1 MILYRL
7 TDGDSH
13 TGRINYRPR
22 TCFLMTQLGGSIPSE
37 VSNIRKD
44 LHKILSRRDFN
55 LVDANSVITGRDF
68 LQKIWDMLVAVP
80 LAVAVVHEEMPTKTQ
95 CNIFYEIGI
104 AQALGKETIVIKTQ
118 KAEVPSDFVR
128 TEYIEYDGHFE
139 EKIDKYLNGLSER
152 ADYYELM
159 AEQLQENP
167 LLAIDYLRRAF
178 LISCQEQCSEQAK
191 KILSTLS
198 LEGRTGNSVEI
209 LLAKF

>member
-7 TDGDSH
+7 TDGDAH
-13 TGRINYRPR
+13 TGRINYRLR
-22 TCFLMTQLGGSIPSE
+22 TCFLMTQLGEPIPSE
-37 VSNIRKD
+37 VSSIRQD
-44 LHKILSRRDFN
+44 LDKILSQRKFN

-68 LQKIWDMLVAVP
+68 LQKIWDMLVSVP
-80 LAVAVVHEEMPTKTQ
+80 LAVAIVHEDMPAKTQ

-139 EKIDKYLNGLSER
+139 EKIDKYLNGLFER

-178 LISCQEQCSEQAK
+178 LVSGQEQCSEQAK

>member
-1 MILYRL
+1 
-7 TDGDSH
+7 
-13 TGRINYRPR
+13 
-22 TCFLMTQLGGSIPSE
+22 MTQLGEPIPSE
-37 VSNIRKD
+37 VSSIRQD
-44 LHKILSRRDFN
+44 LDKILSQRKFN

-68 LQKIWDMLVAVP
+68 LQKIWDMLVSVP
-80 LAVAVVHEEMPTKTQ
+80 LAVAIVHEDMPAKTQ

-139 EKIDKYLNGLSER
+139 EKIDKYLNGLFER

-178 LISCQEQCSEQAK
+178 LVSGQEQCSEQAK

>member
-7 TDGDSH
+7 TDGDAH

-22 TCFLMTQLGGSIPSE
+22 TCFLMTQLGEPIPSE
-37 VSNIRKD
+37 VSSIRQD
-44 LHKILSRRDFN
+44 LDKILSQRKFN

-68 LQKIWDMLVAVP
+68 LQKIWDMLVSVP
-80 LAVAVVHEEMPTKTQ
+80 LAVAIVHEDMPAKTQ

-139 EKIDKYLNGLSER
+139 EKIDKYLNGLFER

-178 LISCQEQCSEQAK
+178 LISGQEQCSEQAK